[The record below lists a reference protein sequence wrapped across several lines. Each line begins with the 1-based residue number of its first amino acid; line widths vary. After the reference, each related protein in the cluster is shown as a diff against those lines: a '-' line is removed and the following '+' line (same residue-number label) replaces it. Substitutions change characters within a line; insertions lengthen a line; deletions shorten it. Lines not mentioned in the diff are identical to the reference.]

1 MQEIS
6 TIVRNAFR
14 ALNGAKEAPTF
25 EVTTTPNFKQLRGK
39 TRSFVAGTSD

>member
-25 EVTTTPNFKQLRGK
+25 EVITTPNLKQNRALELINLIK
-39 TRSFVAGTSD
+39 P